1 MTFYKEWL
9 TLPKNEFRIL
19 IMIAE
24 SEHFVGNL
32 SDMCRYFSI
41 TSQSKNRDKLKA
53 DINSLIEKGIITAE
67 LCGRTYTLRAIPK
80 EEKNIIK
87 LPREWI
93 DLKRMRESKFSVSVS
108 FEAVIKVL
116 LFAIEFQNQI
126 VNNEMIEKY
135 LNMSESVITNAKK
148 VIREDFDALHIDY
161 LRTQD
166 TQGVYRC
173 EGQIFTLSA
182 WINQ

>member
-24 SEHFVGNL
+24 SEPFVGNL

-41 TSQSKNRDKLKA
+41 SPQSKNKNKLKT

-67 LCGRTYTLRAIPK
+67 LSGRKYTLSSIPK
-80 EEKNIIK
+80 DEENIIK
-87 LPREWI
+87 LSRDWI
-93 DLKRMRESKFSVSVS
+93 DLKRIRESKFSVSVS
-108 FEAVIKVL
+108 FEAVVKVL

-135 LNMSESVITNAKK
+135 LNMSESVITSAKK
-148 VIREDFDALHIDY
+148 VIREDFEALHIEY
-161 LRTQD
+161 LRSQD
-166 TQGVYRC
+166 TTGIYRC

>member
-24 SEHFVGNL
+24 SEPFVGKL
-32 SDMCRYFSI
+32 SDMCRYFLN
-41 TSQSKNRDKLKA
+41 TSQSKNKKKLKA

-67 LCGRTYTLRAIPK
+67 LCGKIYTLSAIPK
-80 EEKNIIK
+80 GEENIIK

-93 DLKRMRESKFSVSVS
+93 DLKRMRERKFSVSVS
-108 FEAVIKVL
+108 FEAVVKVL
-116 LFAIEFQNQI
+116 LFVIEFQKEK
-126 VNNEMIEKY
+126 VTNEMIEKY
-135 LNMSESVITNAKK
+135 LDMSESVLTKAKR
-148 VIREDFDALHIDY
+148 VIREDFEALHIDY
-161 LRTQD
+161 LRNQD